1 MHISI
6 SAQERRD
13 RHGGS
18 YPIEVELLLPRSV
31 PPGTVENMSGQGGNR
46 AQRSKRPPFS
56 LIWRSQLHFLATI
69 VMAAIS
75 VPVVVLGLLLLPF
88 IARPFA
94 TVERYRYL
102 FVSGHKLR
110 AAPPTSGGG
119 WRGRVKDP
127 TTWRES
133 SHFIVTLALGVGFA
147 ILLPIE
153 IGFGISLFRMP
164 FIDSDQPV
172 SWSAWFL
179 FALGVIAVAVSVLLN
194 TALVS
199 VQLRMSRILLDT
211 RQEELEKSVESLSES
226 RTVLIDSFDNER
238 QRIERDLHDGVQQK
252 LIDLTLTLGLL
263 RLRLDKGDTDAKE
276 LAVKAQ
282 AQTRDT
288 IATLRNTI
296 QGILPP
302 VLQDYGLHAAV
313 RDLTD
318 ASSLDIALDLAIPSS
333 KRWPERVE
341 RAAYYIVSEALAN
354 VAKHSGTTAAEIS
367 IRLDSDA
374 LHVAVADIGQG
385 GANSAKGSGLSGMH
399 ERATSIGGTFAVR
412 SNEDGTV
419 IAATLPTSLP
429 DRARSS
435 GAPTTSIVI
444 STDPR

>member
-1 MHISI
+1 MA
-6 SAQERRD
+6 AQR
-13 RHGGS
+13 
-18 YPIEVELLLPRSV
+18 
-31 PPGTVENMSGQGGNR
+31 GNT
-46 AQRSKRPPFS
+46 AQRSKRPVFP

-69 VMAAIS
+69 LIAAIS

-88 IARPFA
+88 VARPFA
-94 TVERYRYL
+94 TIERYRYS

-110 AAPPTSGGG
+110 AAPPKPSGGC
-119 WRGRVKDP
+119 RGRVKDAA
-127 TTWRES
+127 TWRES
-133 SHFIVTLALGVGFA
+133 SHFIVTLALGIGFA

-153 IGFGISLFRMP
+153 IGFGISLFRIP
-164 FIDSDQPV
+164 FVDSDQPV
-172 SWSAWFL
+172 NWSAWFF
-179 FALGVIAVAVSVLLN
+179 FALGIVAVVVSVMLN
-194 TALVS
+194 TTLVL
-199 VQLRMSRILLDT
+199 VQLRMSRTLLDT

-263 RLRLDKGDTDAKE
+263 RLRLDKDDTGAKE
-276 LAVKAQ
+276 LATKAQ
-282 AQTRDT
+282 SQTRDT

-313 RDLTD
+313 RDLAD

-354 VAKHSGTTAAEIS
+354 VAKHSGTTAAHVG
-367 IRLDSDA
+367 IRPDTDA
-374 LHVAVADIGQG
+374 LHVIIADTGQG
-385 GANSAKGSGLSGMH
+385 GADTARGSGLLGMH

-412 SNEDGTV
+412 SNENGTV
-419 IAATLPTSLP
+419 IAATIPTLLP
-429 DRARSS
+429 DRTRTS
-435 GAPTTSIVI
+435 GAPTASAAV